1 MNLFGD
7 KTELIILQDIACDL
21 KRLRKSASA
30 THGCGAPKRQ
40 AEIQSI
46 MSSGKPRL
54 GVTCF
59 AS

>member
-7 KTELIILQDIACDL
+7 KTGLITLQDIACNL
-21 KRLRKSASA
+21 KKLKKSASA
-30 THGCGAPKRQ
+30 AHGCGEPKRQ

-46 MSSGKPRL
+46 MSSDKPRL